1 MTSDDMSAHA
11 DGGELLQR
19 IIAFINGE
27 VLGSSSGMAQLAF
40 LTSDTSQYRGRYL
53 GTFHDQGLFT
63 CAAGFMGTASS
74 HYAEDSLFACCDC
87 THEVSSCATP

>member
-1 MTSDDMSAHA
+1 MTSDDVSAHA

-40 LTSDTSQYRGRYL
+40 FFRGRYL

-87 THEVSSCATP
+87 THEVSNCATP